1 MCDVAVFKERRFTSC
16 SLPTWTHRDQTSGA
30 CRRFT
35 AYHRLVWS
43 LLYLR
48 VPLSDSPDVG
58 ILRNG
63 LRRWPT
69 TTLLCV
75 VGVMFVVTTIHW
87 AASMLNVLDEL
98 DLVICDSGIPCVSG
112 DESQTCPPLILQP
125 SGRDRLPLQ
134 YCAWSAA
141 LTTNVAV
148 FGSIVYRYGMH

>member
-1 MCDVAVFKERRFTSC
+1 MNTQSKKDVSPAAPYQLGHIATRLPGHVADLLLTTGLYGVFFTC
-16 SLPTWTHRDQTSGA
+16 V
-30 CRRFT
+30 F
-35 AYHRLVWS
+35 
-43 LLYLR
+43 
-48 VPLSDSPDVG
+48 LSV
-58 ILRNG
+58 IVLTRNG

-148 FGSIVYRYGMH
+148 FGSIVYCYGMH